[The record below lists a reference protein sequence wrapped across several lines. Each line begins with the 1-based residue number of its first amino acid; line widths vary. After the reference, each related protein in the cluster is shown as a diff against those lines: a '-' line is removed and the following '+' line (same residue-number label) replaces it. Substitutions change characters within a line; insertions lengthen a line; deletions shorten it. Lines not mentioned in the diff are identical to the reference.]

1 MFIATLLPLPAGA
14 AFCLRAMAKSG
25 PSVPERQREPV
36 QPLARAAARKNPYLP
51 PHRRRSQVPHQFAS
65 PLHQFSAKSCRSWHI
80 ARSKLRRRGSCR
92 ARFLPVR
99 HGENRLVLFVG
110 SCRAGFLKPDI
121 LCVGNTRRTHHLKH
135 RPQKK
140 PIQQHRSRCR
150 KYRRQY
156 KTRKVCNGDHRV
168 PPVVRQTRW
177 HAHHQ
182 IQLIDLIGFIGVQSR
197 GSRGIWSTLCFLR
210 RTLPP
215 TSRVAKKLFLAARA
229 SRDFA
234 IVPKHDAVFLP
245 RSTPNLPP
253 LSPALPPNLPWN
265 ALCALLRFL
274 PAVKIKWDV
283 QNRSR
288 ERSLDHACSRLI
300 YPTTNNFR
308 VQPIPRVTF
317 SSSPFAF
324 SPASPSSS
332 IWQSPASSL
341 SPRFRN

>member
-1 MFIATLLPLPAGA
+1 
-14 AFCLRAMAKSG
+14 MAKSG

-36 QPLARAAARKNPYLP
+36 QLLVRAAARKNPYLP

-80 ARSKLRRRGSCR
+80 ARRKLRRRGSCR
-92 ARFLPVR
+92 ARFLPAR
-99 HGENRLVLFVG
+99 RGENRLVLCVG
-110 SCRAGFLKPDI
+110 SCGAGFLKPAI
-121 LCVGNTRRTHHLKH
+121 LRVGNTRRTHHLKH

-215 TSRVAKKLFLAARA
+215 TSRVARNYFWPPARPAISRSFSGTTQFSCLAR
-229 SRDFA
+229 
-234 IVPKHDAVFLP
+234 L
-245 RSTPNLPP
+245 STFHHTHRRRHPICLGMPQ
-253 LSPALPPNLPWN
+253 
-265 ALCALLRFL
+265 ALCYVSYL
-274 PAVKIKWDV
+274 P
-283 QNRSR
+283 
-288 ERSLDHACSRLI
+288 
-300 YPTTNNFR
+300 
-308 VQPIPRVTF
+308 
-317 SSSPFAF
+317 
-324 SPASPSSS
+324 
-332 IWQSPASSL
+332 
-341 SPRFRN
+341 